1 MPLDHLALR
10 FSTRN
15 SPKNWLQSFFAAWFG
30 LRSLK
35 SELHCIL
42 TPTDLFMTLI
52 NVGCQLNYVVRS
64 PAIFLLNLSV
74 SRNAHQTVASE
85 DLEVFP
91 FQPAEE
97 CDVGPLGNRIVRI
110 NAPLGELTINYRA
123 TVELHGDVVDSSNV
137 CETRYEKLS
146 ADVLSYL
153 NPSRYCESD
162 KLYRFAFEEFG
173 QLLPG
178 YSRVTAICNWTYEQ
192 LSYAP
197 GSTGPTTTACD
208 VLLQRTGVCRD
219 YAHVAISLCR
229 AMGIPARYVSGYAVN
244 LQPPDFHG
252 FFEAFL
258 DGRWFLFD
266 ATRLAPVGGLV
277 RIGTGRD
284 AADVAFATIRGE
296 TECTGIDVW
305 ANDANQIEGQRSPD
319 NVQTGVS
326 SA

>member
-1 MPLDHLALR
+1 
-10 FSTRN
+10 
-15 SPKNWLQSFFAAWFG
+15 
-30 LRSLK
+30 
-35 SELHCIL
+35 
-42 TPTDLFMTLI
+42 MTII
-52 NVGCQLNYVVRS
+52 NVGCQLNYNVRS
-64 PAIFLLNLSV
+64 PAVFLLNLSV
-74 SRNAHQTVASE
+74 CRNTHQTVSLEA
-85 DLEVFP
+85 LEVSP
-91 FQPAEE
+91 FQTAEE

-110 NAPLGELTINYRA
+110 NAPVGELTISYRA
-123 TVELHGDVVDSSNV
+123 TVELRSDVVDSTNV
-137 CETRYEKLS
+137 CETSYEQLS
-146 ADVLSYL
+146 ADVISYL

-192 LSYAP
+192 LAYLP

-208 VLLQRTGVCRD
+208 VLLQRAGVCRD

-252 FFEAFL
+252 FFEAYM
-258 DGRWFLFD
+258 DKRWFLFD
-266 ATRLAPVGGLV
+266 ATRLAPVGGFV

-296 TECTGIDVW
+296 AESTGVYVW
-305 ANDANQIEGQRSPD
+305 ANNANQNEGSVSD
-319 NVQTGVS
+319 DDVQTGVS

>member
-1 MPLDHLALR
+1 MSIID
-10 FSTRN
+10 
-15 SPKNWLQSFFAAWFG
+15 
-30 LRSLK
+30 
-35 SELHCIL
+35 
-42 TPTDLFMTLI
+42 
-52 NVGCQLNYVVRS
+52 VGCRLNYLVRS
-64 PAIFLLNLSV
+64 PAVFLLNLSAAQNV
-74 SRNAHQTVASE
+74 HQIMNAESL
-85 DLEVFP
+85 DVFP
-91 FQPAEE
+91 TQSVEE
-97 CDVGPLGNRIVRI
+97 CAVGPLGNRIVRL
-110 NAPLGELTINYRA
+110 NAPPGELAINYHA
-123 TVELHGDVVDSSNV
+123 TVELHADSVDSNNL
-137 CETRYEKLS
+137 CETSYEQLP
-146 ADVLSYL
+146 ADVLAYL

-178 YSRVTAICNWTYEQ
+178 YSRVTAICNWTFKQ
-192 LSYAP
+192 LTYTP

-252 FFEAFL
+252 FFEAYL
-258 DGRWFLFD
+258 DKRWFLFD
-266 ATRLAPVGGLV
+266 ATRLAPVGGFV

-284 AADVAFATIRGE
+284 AADVAFATIRGDAQS
-296 TECTGIDVW
+296 TGIDVW
-305 ANDANQIEGQRSPD
+305 AIDTNPDGGASGPD